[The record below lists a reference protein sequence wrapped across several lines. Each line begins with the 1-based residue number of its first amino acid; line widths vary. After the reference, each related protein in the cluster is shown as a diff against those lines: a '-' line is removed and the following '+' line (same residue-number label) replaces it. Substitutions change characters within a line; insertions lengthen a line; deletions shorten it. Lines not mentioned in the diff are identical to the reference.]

1 MMKVVHVRLENA
13 WNRFNSLI
21 NSINFLLDMTVYMV
35 ERGGGGLDRIVMIRI
50 LKPE

>member
-1 MMKVVHVRLENA
+1 MMKVVPVGLENA

-35 ERGGGGLDRIVMIRI
+35 EGGGLDRIVMIRI